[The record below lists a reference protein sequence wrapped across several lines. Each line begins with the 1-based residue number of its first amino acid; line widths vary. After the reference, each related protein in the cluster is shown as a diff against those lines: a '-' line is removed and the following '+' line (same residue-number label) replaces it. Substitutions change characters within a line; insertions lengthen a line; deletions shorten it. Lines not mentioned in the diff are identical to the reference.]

1 MSEARP
7 SLRIREL
14 AITNYRTF
22 RERTVIPFSGAGGTA
37 DAIATFHGDNGAGK
51 SNGVEA
57 LDLFFR
63 AGLEILSHSGAHATV
78 PWDAKQTAGAA
89 PFAVSYRDRPAGAVG
104 PTEVEVHFADARL
117 GAISLRC
124 TPSGERVTLQLERLE
139 GAADQPPSFK
149 PVRRQDRTQLLT
161 WLQTPFG
168 PGSRPFAVLDA
179 RRHARWL
186 EGPARASLLPAGL
199 AEELFAFRTALRPAL
214 RDRWRRFT
222 KLLERFETFRGKEV
236 SIERIDPKGTPELI
250 LEERD
255 RLVLAFGELS
265 SGEQQVLVL
274 CAALVLSNAPILVIE
289 EPEISL
295 DHKNQSLLKGI
306 LQEAVDTG
314 LVDQIILESH
324 VPSFDG
330 PDVIRFRRDEH
341 GSTAVERVPS
351 ATVNAAELARKA
363 EQQGAKQRWVTR
375 DGYTQ
380 LPEAM
385 REDLR
390 LGAGAHVWF
399 LKGPERWEAW
409 TEDELAK
416 QLAPDE
422 PDRPEEP
429 EEPGG

>member
-1 MSEARP
+1 MTEARP
-7 SLRIREL
+7 ALRIREL

-22 RERTVIPFSGAGGTA
+22 RERTVIPFSGAGGAA

-51 SNGVEA
+51 SNAVDA
-57 LDLFFR
+57 LDLFFK
-63 AGLEILSHSGAHATV
+63 AAITILTSSHTDDWTLA
-78 PWDAKQTAGAA
+78 WDVERKTA
-89 PFAVSYRDRPAGAVG
+89 FASFVVSYRDRPAGAAG
-104 PTEVEVHFADARL
+104 PTEIEVRFEDDRL
-117 GAISLRC
+117 GSMRLRF
-124 TPSGERVTLQLERLE
+124 TPSGEGVFVQLDRAAGG
-139 GAADQPPSFK
+139 GAEPLPASH
-149 PVRRQDRTQLLT
+149 TGQLLT
-161 WLQTPFG
+161 WVQTPFG
-168 PGSRPFAVLDA
+168 PGSRPLAVLDP
-179 RRHARWL
+179 RRRARWL
-186 EGPARASLLPAGL
+186 RAPARASLLPEGL
-199 AEELFAFRTALRPAL
+199 AEDLFAFRTALRPDL
-214 RDRWRRFT
+214 RERWRRFT
-222 KLLERFETFRGKEV
+222 KLLERFETFRGKDV
-236 SIERIDPKGTPELI
+236 SIERIDPKGSPELI
-250 LEERD
+250 LEEHARS
-255 RLVLAFGELS
+255 VLSFSELS
-265 SGEQQVLVL
+265 SGEQQIVVL
-274 CAALVLSNAPILVIE
+274 CAAILLSNAAILVIE

-295 DHKNQSLLKGI
+295 DFKNQSLFQAI
-306 LQEAVDTG
+306 LQEAVEAG
-314 LVDQIILESH
+314 LVDQIVLESH

-341 GSTAVERVPS
+341 SSTAVERVPS